1 MQISPVFA
9 AFYIAVGEDHRKAV
23 EEAKDLLKILEEQA
37 LGHKKFFGGE
47 QVGLMDIATGWLACW
62 FEVIEDVVGLKIIDF
77 DSFLRL
83 KAWAENF
90 KNVAAIRESRP
101 DRDAIFRYY
110 KQKREM
116 LLKGMPEL
124 V

>member
-47 QVGLMDIATGWLACW
+47 QVG
-62 FEVIEDVVGLKIIDF
+62 
-77 DSFLRL
+77 
-83 KAWAENF
+83 
-90 KNVAAIRESRP
+90 
-101 DRDAIFRYY
+101 
-110 KQKREM
+110 
-116 LLKGMPEL
+116 
-124 V
+124 

>member
-1 MQISPVFA
+1 VA
-9 AFYIAVGEDHRKAV
+9 G
-23 EEAKDLLKILEEQA
+23 LL
-37 LGHKKFFGGE
+37 
-47 QVGLMDIATGWLACW
+47 